1 MKKLLLPLLL
11 AFGFLAN
18 AQTYNNEWIN
28 YSRTYY
34 KFKVGSTGLYRISQ
48 PVLAGIGIGSTPAE
62 QFQLWRNGQQIP
74 LYTTVATGTMGA
86 GDFIEFWGEMNDGK
100 PDNILYRDP
109 DYQIN
114 DKWSLQTDTA
124 AFFLTVNPSGGNFR
138 YANTANTLPSSLPA
152 EPYFMHKG
160 GRYYK
165 EDVNRGFANYV
176 GENVYSSAYDK
187 GEGITSG
194 EINGNGG
201 VKSESVPNLF
211 PYTGVDAPP
220 ASMKVSATGTNA
232 LQRQFEVKVNGTQVA
247 LETMDNF
254 DYKKSEFTIANS
266 LIAGGTANIEV
277 KNLCPDINGRMRLGI
292 VELTYPRQFNFNGA
306 HSFMFEL
313 PASTNPA
320 GNYLEITGFFFNG
333 IPPLLYDMTNMKRY
347 VSDINNWPLIK
358 IALQPS
364 SVKRTL
370 LLIAQAS
377 SIPQQITALQQRNFV
392 NYGAADKQGNYLI
405 ISSSALTTST
415 SGANPVDDY
424 RIYRSSVAGGGH
436 TAKIYMI
443 DQLVDQFGFGIKQ
456 HPSSVRNFI
465 RYARNTYSTPVNNV
479 LLIGKGVTYY
489 WQRQAF
495 VNESNPEFDKLAL
508 VPTFGEPGSDWLL
521 TSNPGIDQT
530 PLVSIGRI
538 SAING
543 NEVMDYLNK
552 VKQYEQQ
559 QAFLS
564 PLISDKA
571 WMKNAVNVV
580 GARDIVLSNT
590 LTNYLLGY
598 KTIIADTL
606 YGASVSTFSKSTA
619 ATVEQANDEKLKNLF
634 QQGLGLIT
642 YFGHS
647 SASTLEFNLDDPAG
661 YNNSGKYPLF
671 ILLGCNAGNFFTF
684 NTARFSIKETISEK
698 YVLAPNRGTIAT
710 IASTHFGIAHYL
722 DIYNTMFVT
731 AASTTH
737 YGKTMGEIIREAQRS
752 VFGLTTQNDFYAR
765 FHCEQATLHG
775 DPAIRM
781 DAEWAK
787 PDYVIEDQLIKVSP
801 TIITTAENSF
811 TVKASFMNMGKAINK
826 PIVIEAKRTY
836 PNNVTVVVRRDTIPG
851 IRYLDSLTYVMD
863 IIPTRDLGLTKL
875 SFCIDADNTVD
886 ELFESNNCITKDIF
900 ISDND
905 IKPVYPYNYAI
916 INTQGIKLVAST
928 ANAFSPSRQYV
939 MEMDTTQLFNSP
951 FKLSR
956 NTTSVGGVLEFNPGI
971 TFTDSMVYYWRVAPV
986 PISGQPIWNGFS
998 FVYLQNSDKG
1008 FNQSHP
1014 YQHNESSLS
1023 KIGYNVG
1030 KNQWSYSNVANDLLI
1045 RSGVFPTSFDQAAG
1059 FSVAVNGDPF
1069 IRSVCGISNIVF
1081 HVFDSATFKPWFNS
1095 FAGGSQYGSDIV
1107 CGNSRVYNFQFNILD
1122 TNKRRKIAEFLDLI
1136 PDGNYV
1142 IAKNCSGTDPLSNT
1156 YASTWLADESYLG
1169 VGNTMYTKLVN
1180 QGFVNIDS
1188 FNKPRAFIF
1197 IYQKNRQNKFTPKT
1211 TFSNGIYDPL
1221 TLSVGNVLSKDSI
1234 GVVNSPVYGPA
1245 KAWKRLEWR
1254 GTNDAI
1260 GDTTSISVIGIR
1272 SDGTKNTL
1280 FSNLNIAQLGFDISS
1295 INALTYPSIL
1305 LSMYSKDGEKFSPY
1319 QLRYWR
1325 VTYDPVPEG
1334 AIAPN
1339 IYFTGSRD
1347 TAELGEPPINYQ
1359 IAFKNISE
1367 VPFDSVKVKMVYTD
1381 RNNVPH
1387 IVPQSRRRPLPVNDT
1402 IRFGGT
1408 IPTNSIPGLNTI
1420 LFEANPDGDQI
1431 EQYHFNNLAFKTLY
1445 VKPDSLNPLLDVT
1458 FDGVHILNKDVVSS
1472 KPDIVIKLKD
1482 EAKWM
1487 ILDDTSLLTLSLRNP
1502 LPPQSDGRLR
1512 RFYFNNDT
1520 LRFIPAGQAPNN
1532 DNTATVNF
1540 KPFLLVDGEYELIV
1554 SGKDKSNNQAGT
1566 IEYRVAFQVIN
1577 KPMISNMLNYPNP
1590 FTTSTAFVFTVTG
1603 NEVPQNI
1610 KIEIMTITGKIVREI
1625 TKDELGPL
1633 HIGRNITDF
1642 KWDGTDQYGGK
1653 LANGVY
1659 LYRVVTNLNGKSL
1672 DKYTADGDKT
1682 DQFFNKGYGK
1692 MYLMR

>member
-11 AFGFLAN
+11 AFGFFAN

-48 PVLAGIGIGSTPAE
+48 PVLAGIGIGGTPAE
-62 QFQLWRNGQQIP
+62 QFQLWRNGEQIP

-86 GDFIEFWGEMNDGK
+86 GDYIEFWGERNDGK

-114 DKWSLQTDTA
+114 DKWSLETDTA
-124 AFFLTVNPSGGNFR
+124 AFFLTVNPTGGNFR
-138 YANTANTLPSSLPA
+138 YVNTASILPSSVPV
-152 EPYFMHKG
+152 EPYFIHTE

-165 EDVNRGFANYV
+165 EDVHRGFGNYIN
-176 GENVYSSAYDK
+176 EYVYSSAYDK
-187 GEGITSG
+187 GEGISSA
-194 EINGNGG
+194 EINGAGG
-201 VKSESVPNLF
+201 MRPENLTNLF
-211 PYTGVDAPP
+211 PYTGAGAPP
-220 ASMKVSATGTNA
+220 ASMKVYAAGNNVF
-232 LQRQFEVKVNGTQVA
+232 LRQFEVKVNGTQVA
-247 LETMDNF
+247 LETMDFF
-254 DYKKSEFTIANS
+254 DYKKAEFPVTNS
-266 LIAGGTANIEV
+266 LFAGGTANVEI
-277 KNLCPDINGRMRLGI
+277 KNLCTDVNGRMRLGKT
-292 VELTYPRQFNFNGA
+292 ELIYPRQFNFGNTDR
-306 HSFMFEL
+306 FIFEL
-313 PASTNPA
+313 SPSTNPS
-320 GNYLEITGFFFNG
+320 GNYLEISGFNFSG
-333 IPPLLYDMTNMKRY
+333 LAPVLYDMTNMKRY
-347 VSDINNWPLIK
+347 VGDISSGTLVK
-358 IALQPS
+358 IALAPS

-370 LLIAQAS
+370 LLISQQS

-392 NYGAADKQGNYLI
+392 NYAAAANQGNYLI
-405 ISSSALTTST
+405 IANPVLLTST
-415 SGANPVDDY
+415 AGANPVEDY
-424 RIYRSSVAGGGH
+424 RAYRSSTAGGNH
-436 TAKIYMI
+436 TAKTYMI

-456 HPSSVRNFI
+456 HPSSIRNFI
-465 RYARNTYSTPVNNV
+465 RYARTAFSSPVKNV
-479 LLIGKGVTYY
+479 LIVGKGVTYY
-489 WQRQAF
+489 TIRKGIIDNQIS
-495 VNESNPEFDKLAL
+495 ESDPNIAKLAL

-521 TSNPGIDQT
+521 TSEPGPDQT
-530 PLVSIGRI
+530 PKVSIGRI

-543 NEVMDYLNK
+543 DEVADYLAK

-598 KTIIADTL
+598 KNILSDTL
-606 YGASVSTFSKSTA
+606 YGASVHTFSKSTA
-619 ATVEQANDEKLKNLF
+619 ATVEQASSEKLTALF
-634 QQGLGLIT
+634 QEGLGLLT

-647 SASTLEFNLDDPAG
+647 SASTLEFNLDDPAA

-671 ILLGCNAGNFFTF
+671 MLLGCNAGNFFTF
-684 NTARFSIKETISEK
+684 NGARFITKETISEK
-698 YVLAPNRGTIAT
+698 YVLAPQRGTIAT

-722 DIYNTMFVT
+722 DIYNTMFVN

-737 YGKTMGEIIREAQRS
+737 YGKTMGEIMQETMKN
-752 VFGLTTQNDFYAR
+752 VFALTTQNDFYAR

-787 PDYVIEDQLIKVSP
+787 PDYVIEDQLLKVTP

-851 IRYLDSLTYVMD
+851 IRYMDSLTYIMD

-875 SFCIDADNTVD
+875 SFCIDADNAVD

-900 ISDND
+900 ITDND

-956 NTTSVGGVLEFNPGI
+956 NTTSVGGVLEFSTGI
-971 TFTDSMVYYWRVAPV
+971 TFTDSTVYYWRVAPV
-986 PISGQPIWNGFS
+986 PVSGQPIWNGFS

-1008 FNQSHP
+1008 FNQSHY
-1014 YQHNESSLS
+1014 YQHEVSAKD
-1023 KIGYNVG
+1023 KIFIDGQTKAWRYD
-1030 KNQWSYSNVANDLLI
+1030 SVANNL
-1045 RSGVFPTSFDQAAG
+1045 
-1059 FSVAVNGDPF
+1059 F
-1069 IRSVCGISNIVF
+1069 IRNGVWFTATTQEADLSISVNNNSLMRNTCIYGLTFN
-1081 HVFDSATFKPWFNS
+1081 VFDGKSFIPWVNT
-1095 FAGGSQYGSDIV
+1095 GGQYGSYGPV
-1107 CGNSRVYNFQFNILD
+1107 CAPSRRWNFEF
-1122 TNKRRKIAEFLDLI
+1122 TNDLSGRNKARDFLRTAVQN
-1136 PDGNYV
+1136 GNYV
-1142 IAKNCSGTDPLSNT
+1142 VVRNIPTSTANEYVSNWIADRTAPGNSI
-1156 YASTWLADESYLG
+1156 
-1169 VGNTMYTKLVN
+1169 GNTLYDELISRGITV
-1180 QGFVNIDS
+1180 IDS
-1188 FNKPRAFIF
+1188 LTSPRVFNAVYKKGDLGFAPV
-1197 IYQKNRQNKFTPKT
+1197 QQ
-1211 TFSNGIYDPL
+1211 
-1221 TLSVGNVLSKDSI
+1221 LSVGKFDVISTSVNCKTPDSTGTI
-1234 GVVNSPVYGPA
+1234 MSPVYGPA
-1245 KAWKRLEWR
+1245 KVWRQLKWR
-1254 GTNDAI
+1254 GTSDHINDTALVN
-1260 GDTTSISVIGIR
+1260 VIGVATN
-1272 SDGTKNTL
+1272 GVENTL
-1280 FSNLNIAQLGFDISS
+1280 FSNLTTSQQDFDISS
-1295 INALTYPSIL
+1295 INAAAYPFL
-1305 LSMYSKDGEKFSPY
+1305 KLKMFAKDGQNFSPY

-1325 VTYDPVPEG
+1325 VTYDPIPEG

-1339 IYFTGSRD
+1339 IYFSATRD
-1347 TAELGEPPINYQ
+1347 TVELGEPPINYQ

-1431 EQYHFNNLAFKTLY
+1431 EQFHFNNLAFKTLY

-1458 FDGVHILNKDVVSS
+1458 FDGVHILNGDIVSS

-1502 LPPQSDGRLR
+1502 LPPEGDGRLR

-1540 KPFLLVDGEYELIV
+1540 SPQLLKDGKYELIIT
-1554 SGKDKSNNQAGT
+1554 GKDKSNNQAGT
-1566 IEYRVAFQVIN
+1566 IEYRVEFKVLN